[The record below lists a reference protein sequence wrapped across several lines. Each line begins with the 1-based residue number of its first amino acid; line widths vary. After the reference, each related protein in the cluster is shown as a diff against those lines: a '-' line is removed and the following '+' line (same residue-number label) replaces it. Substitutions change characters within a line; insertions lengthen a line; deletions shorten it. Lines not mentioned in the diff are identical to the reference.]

1 MDFKY
6 LPLSSFDEI
15 LDVNQMVAHEFESTD
30 FPMKKE
36 DFIKSHENL
45 IDKCMLGKNTNLVSK
60 DELRAYGRIALYSFA
75 DEPFYKRNFKVLA
88 CRRIE
93 KLMNRAIAEAAFLHV
108 EDSKKDTFKY
118 TVNEEFTLIHD
129 RFP

>member
-36 DFIKSHENL
+36 DYVKSHENL
-45 IDKCMLGKNTNLVSK
+45 IEKCLLGKNINLISE
-60 DELRAYGRIALYSFA
+60 DELRAYGRIALYSFV
-75 DEPFYKRNFKVLA
+75 DEAFYKKNFKVLA

-93 KLMNRAIAEAAFLHV
+93 KLMNRAIAEAAFLQV
-108 EDSKKDTFKY
+108 EVPNKDTFKY